1 MAKSFARS
9 IASGSTDTFSIP
21 FAYLDKSHV
30 NVYLNGVALAPT
42 AYTWPTQGSIQLVAG
57 SPAVNTV
64 VERRRNTPTDPI
76 TTFVPGNLDTTDLNV
91 ASLQP
96 LFLAQ
101 EADDDAQD
109 ILTRGWTTTALATGG
124 TITKGPEGSV
134 PQFDADGNLTDY
146 VEAGDIDDA
155 AGNALA
161 AAASAAAAAISE
173 DNAEASEIAANA
185 DAIQTGLDRTAAS
198 GSASAAASSASAAS
212 GSASAASGSASA
224 AAGSASTASTQAG
237 NASASA
243 TAASGSATAASGSAS
258 TASTQ
263 ATNAGNS
270 ATAAAGSAAAA
281 ATSASTAASNV
292 STALSGRTINTTNG
306 ITGGGNLGADKTLTL
321 EAQLGKTYA
330 VITDAKPATPSSG
343 RYQTNAGATNA
354 PDAANGYFYD
364 VISNGGGYAQATAY
378 DTANPNRI
386 WTASQ
391 VAGTWTPW
399 ALANPKNLLTWG
411 ADVTG
416 SVSATAA
423 INAACA
429 FQTGRLIGT
438 AAFASI
444 PQAPVIDLVIPAGVW
459 HVATLVDT
467 GNKNVTYFIDENA
480 TFTSGSMD
488 NLNGAK
494 IVRKNRTT
502 SNQMSGVLD
511 SANVK
516 SAMGGDGA
524 ADRSPLVNGITNVNQ
539 IASIDTWDA
548 VTDYVDITGVALTHT
563 STATFTSSTCTL
575 GTAINILKLRV
586 GMVILTSNNYAGQIL
601 SWNGAGTV
609 ITVTGWYP
617 IGSTTPGTPAS
628 GSVYF
633 NPISEVYARN
643 TNVFLPLAGY
653 TYQGTGQE
661 IGIINNKIAPTI
673 AEDASGKTWGN
684 DVVNLGGFR
693 CSIGHITRGDFWEGY
708 RATGTQVGFKS
719 GPYTSYGYGAPSIG
733 FDSQGSNVAFRARN
747 IGGTTTADI
756 MNDGTANFQK
766 LGLFALV
773 NAANDAAAAGAGVA
787 VNAVYRNGSVLQIR
801 VV

>member
-1 MAKSFARS
+1 MVTAATVFRDYETDGLPASGKHKVKKPDVRQLLAGFESIISAFTSNGGLIYTSKAQMDADLLHGSKSSAWVVGDPTLANNG
-9 IASGSTDTFSIP
+9 IYQKQGASGSGSWTRVADLPFSFIIANNAGAGTANAIQATTSIP
-21 FAYLDKSHV
+21 VVGSALV
-30 NVYLNGVALAPT
+30 WMNVFEANTASVTVSFNGGSALT
-42 AYTWPTQGSIQLVAG
+42 IKTNS
-57 SPAVNTV
+57 
-64 VERRRNTPTDPI
+64 
-76 TTFVPGNLDTTDLNV
+76 GNNV
-91 ASLQP
+91 AAGGLVVGMIVLGIVSGSTFRLVSDQISSAIVAAAEA
-96 LFLAQ
+96 AQ
-101 EADDDAQD
+101 
-109 ILTRGWTTTALATGG
+109 
-124 TITKGPEGSV
+124 V
-134 PQFDADGNLTDY
+134 
-146 VEAGDIDDA
+146 
-155 AGNALA
+155 A
-161 AAASAAAAAISE
+161 AAASASAASASAGAAAIS
-173 DNAEASEIAANA
+173 
-185 DAIQTGLDRTAAS
+185 
-198 GSASAAASSASAAS
+198 
-212 GSASAASGSASA
+212 
-224 AAGSASTASTQAG
+224 
-237 NASASA
+237 
-243 TAASGSATAASGSAS
+243 
-258 TASTQ
+258 
-263 ATNAGNS
+263 ATNA
-270 ATAAAGSAAAA
+270 AT
-281 ATSASTAASNV
+281 NV
-292 STALSGRTINTTNG
+292 ANALSARTISTTNG

-321 EAQLGKTYA
+321 AAQLGLTYS
-330 VITDAKPATPSSG
+330 VITDAKPAAISSG
-343 RYQTNAGATNA
+343 RYQSAAGATNA
-354 PDAANGYFYD
+354 PDSTNSYFYD
-364 VISNGGGYAQATAY
+364 VVGNNGGYATVVAT
-378 DTANPNRI
+378 DFANPNRI
-386 WTASQ
+386 WTASE
-391 VAGTWTPW
+391 VATVWSPW
-399 ALANPKNLLTWG
+399 QLQNPKNLLTWG
-411 ADVTG
+411 ASPLGV
-416 SVSATAA
+416 VSATAT

-444 PQAPVIDLVIPAGVW
+444 PQAPVIDLEIPAGVW

-467 GNKNVTYFIDENA
+467 GNKNVTYYVDENA
-480 TFTSGSMD
+480 TFTAGSMD
-488 NLNGAK
+488 NLNAAK

-524 ADRSPLVNGITNVNQ
+524 ADRSPLVNGITSVNQ

-548 VTDYVDITGVALTHT
+548 VTDYVDITGVALLHT
-563 STATFTSSTCTL
+563 STANFTSATCTL
-575 GTAINILKLRV
+575 GTAVNVLKLRV

-601 SWNGAGTV
+601 SWNAGGTI

-684 DVVNLGGFR
+684 DVVNLGGYR

-773 NAANDAAAAGAGVA
+773 NAANDAAAAAGGVA
-787 VNAVYRNGSVLQIR
+787 INTVYRNGSVLMFR